1 MISLIIGSKGSGKT
15 KRLIDE
21 VENRFEQS
29 NGHVVC
35 LEAKPKLTY
44 DVVNGVRLLAAVDY
58 GISGYDSLYGFLS
71 GICATDSDTTDI
83 LVDQTI
89 KIGGEDRTELLEF
102 IEKSV
107 NLQMFVTQTLYL
119 RFLLPKKIFRKKFSI
134 QRRRCK

>member
-83 LVDQTI
+83 LVDQNI

-102 IEKSV
+102 IEKIGKLANV
-107 NLQMFVTQTLYL
+107 CNTNFVFTISSAEED
-119 RFLLPKKIFRKKFSI
+119 LPEEIFYTAQKM
-134 QRRRCK
+134 

>member
-15 KRLIDE
+15 KRLIEE
-21 VENRFEQS
+21 VEKRFEQS

-44 DVVNGVRLLAAVDY
+44 DIVNGVRLLAAVDY
-58 GISGYDSLYGFLS
+58 GIDCYNSLYGFLS

-89 KIGGEDRTELLEF
+89 KIGGEDREKLLEF
-102 IEKSV
+102 IEKVGKLSEV
-107 NLQMFVTQTLYL
+107 CNTNFV
-119 RFLLPKKIFRKKFSI
+119 FAISSAEEDLPKEIFYTAEKM
-134 QRRRCK
+134 